1 MIFLKVKLDNI
12 FMFKGAELDLTY
24 PKKLPKSTIEFE
36 YLEDFPKIKYKRVC
50 ILTGA
55 NASGK
60 TVFGKAL
67 CIINNYLVGRDIDQ
81 NSNLFNLKKMMFNK
95 KQKASFQVEFITL
108 NDNKCHLL
116 KATFDDY
123 GLLEESYKSVPLLK
137 SDNQKMLSDRLLNS
151 EEISFYNRDDNNHGI
166 TNPGFSSYACS
177 IKELEPIPSWNY
189 RFCEAGN
196 SNGIIPKTINAKTIK
211 TFLTAFDSSII
222 GVDKI
227 ESESY
232 KIKFSNGEY
241 VLVDK
246 GEIVNSNRLSR
257 GTNEAIEI
265 ASFYEQMKCNENA
278 KEAITHYL
286 DEKLAYSHT
295 EIEKSIISL
304 LIDIL
309 PRKSQFF
316 YTTHNYDVLDMNLP
330 IHSYVFLKK
339 DKYSE
344 FIHPEKLGYN
354 KNDRSLL
361 GLIKNDVFGSL
372 PNTEKIDNLK

>member
-24 PKKLPKSTIEFE
+24 PKKLPKSTIDFE

-81 NSNLFNLKKMMFNK
+81 NSSWFNLKKMMFNK
-95 KQKASFQVEFITL
+95 KQNASFKVEFITL
-108 NDNKCHLL
+108 DDNKCHLIEAIFND
-116 KATFDDY
+116 K
-123 GLLEESYKSVPLLK
+123 GLLEESYQSVQLLK
-137 SDNQKMLSDRLLNS
+137 SETQTKLSDRLRKSKKLS
-151 EEISFYNRDDNNHGI
+151 YYNQKTENHDI
-166 TNPGFSSYACS
+166 TNPGFSSFACS
-177 IKELEPIPSWNY
+177 TGVLSALPSWNY
-189 RFCEAGN
+189 RFCEADN
-196 SNGIIPKTINAKTIK
+196 SNGVIPTTINVKAIK
-211 TFLTAFDSSII
+211 TFLSAFDSSITA
-222 GVDKI
+222 VDKI
-227 ESESY
+227 ESDSY
-232 KIKFSNGEY
+232 KINFSNGEY

-246 GEIVNSNRLSR
+246 GEIANPNRLSR

-265 ASFYEQMKCNENA
+265 ASFYEQMKCNENSS
-278 KEAITHYL
+278 EAITHYL

-304 LIDIL
+304 FIDIL

-316 YTTHNYDVLDMNLP
+316 YTTHNYDVLDMKLP

-339 DKYSE
+339 DKFSE

-372 PNTEKIDNLK
+372 PSTEKIDNLR